1 MSGRG
6 GTAAAVT
13 YRPRRGPR
21 PVRHVSEDGRLVHS
35 LSVQGIY
42 RLAESS
48 AADLE
53 TVLAGPPGEPI
64 PLHLDL
70 HVVTGGP
77 DVLDVPRPTPGRV
90 HDLHR
95 RRTRRGLHRA
105 HIRRPRP
112 LYGPEL
118 VRNFS
123 DRHQRTRSPAAHPQR
138 RSRPNRGRSQVILQ
152 CCITPY

>member
-1 MSGRG
+1 MADWRTPAVSRNVRAGRDGRPPALPGKVGRG
-6 GTAAAVT
+6 GSRPGLTF
-13 YRPRRGPR
+13 RPRRGPR

-77 DVLDVPRPTPGRV
+77 DVLD
-90 HDLHR
+90 
-95 RRTRRGLHRA
+95 
-105 HIRRPRP
+105 
-112 LYGPEL
+112 
-118 VRNFS
+118 
-123 DRHQRTRSPAAHPQR
+123 
-138 RSRPNRGRSQVILQ
+138 
-152 CCITPY
+152 

>member
-1 MSGRG
+1 MAAWRTPAVSRNVRP
-6 GTAAAVT
+6 ARYRAAVT

-64 PLHLDL
+64 PLHLDP
-70 HVVTGGP
+70 HATSEP
-77 DVLDVPRPTPGRV
+77 AAQRPTRNVDQGQI
-90 HDLHR
+90 
-95 RRTRRGLHRA
+95 GA
-105 HIRRPRP
+105 
-112 LYGPEL
+112 E
-118 VRNFS
+118 VRS
-123 DRHQRTRSPAAHPQR
+123 SW
-138 RSRPNRGRSQVILQ
+138 Q